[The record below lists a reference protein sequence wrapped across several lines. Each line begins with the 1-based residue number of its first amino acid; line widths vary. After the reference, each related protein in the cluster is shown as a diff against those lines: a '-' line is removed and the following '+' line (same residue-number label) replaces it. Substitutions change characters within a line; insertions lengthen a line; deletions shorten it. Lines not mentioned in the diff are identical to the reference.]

1 MNRTK
6 RACIKCGKQF
16 YGGTDKSYCD
26 ECAKAIK
33 SNVMRTRTCKLCGAE
48 FLGGPRA
55 SYCPNCRR
63 IRQRE
68 ANERAR
74 KRGGATRPIGSI
86 DKCKLCGAEYVVRT
100 SAKEKRYLHGNE
112 NTKRDIIRHPDK
124 TLKKQNGGK
133 RKRKSAYIADVF
145 FLLIQQQ
152 THVLIIAERKIR
164 K

>member
-1 MNRTK
+1 MKRTK
-6 RACIKCGKQF
+6 RACIKCGKLF
-16 YGGTDKSYCD
+16 YGGTDKTYCD
-26 ECAKAIK
+26 ECAKVIK
-33 SNVMRTRTCKLCGAE
+33 SNVMRTRTCKSCGAE

-86 DKCKLCGAEYVVRT
+86 SANCVELNMLLIPEGKNIVRT

-112 NTKRDIIRHPDK
+112 NTKKDMARHLDK
-124 TLKKQNGGK
+124 T
-133 RKRKSAYIADVF
+133 
-145 FLLIQQQ
+145 
-152 THVLIIAERKIR
+152 
-164 K
+164 